1 MLHSRRGGKAKKR
14 KTMTGL
20 IFQLFY
26 TFFLI
31 GLFTFGGG
39 YAVIGVIQSEIVT
52 AKGWITESA
61 FTDIVAISQMTPGPV
76 GLNCSTYVG
85 YEVLKEA
92 GASEIVSGLGSLM
105 ASLAVVLPSFL
116 IMLAIVRFYAKF
128 SRTPMFQTV
137 MSGLRPA
144 VAGLIG
150 ASAIVL
156 AVSINIR
163 GGLEVSVI
171 KENFPDWKSWLL
183 FAAAFGLSFLKKI
196 KIGPVKM
203 IFAAGIIGLL
213 IY

>member
-1 MLHSRRGGKAKKR
+1 MA
-14 KTMTGL
+14 GL
-20 IFQLFY
+20 FLQLFC

-31 GLFTFGGG
+31 GMFTFGGG
-39 YAVIGVIQSEIVT
+39 YAVIGVIQSEIVMT
-52 AKGWITESA
+52 KGWITERA

-92 GASEIVSGLGSLM
+92 GAGEFVSCLGSLT

-116 IMLAIVRFYAKF
+116 IMLVIVKFYTKF
-128 SRTPMFQTV
+128 HKTPVFQSV

-150 ASAIVL
+150 AAAIVL
-156 AVSINIR
+156 TISINCSNGFEASI
-163 GGLEVSVI
+163 LE
-171 KENFPDWKSWLL
+171 ENFPDWKSWIL
-183 FAAAFGLSFLKKI
+183 FAGAFGLSFVKKI
-196 KIGPVKM
+196 SPVWI
-203 IFAAGIIGLL
+203 IFGAGLAGFL